1 MAPEQAAGQAGPD
14 AFGILGP
21 LEVLRSG
28 RAVPLGGPRQR
39 AVLAVLLLQANRVVS
54 VDRLVEDVWDGH
66 APEASV
72 TTLQT
77 YVFHLRRALEPG
89 RPRGGAAE
97 MPGYQGSRLPAAGE
111 PGTPGRSCLRG
122 WA

>member
-1 MAPEQAAGQAGPD
+1 MAPDEAAGQAEPD
-14 AFGILGP
+14 GFGILGP

-54 VDRLVEDVWDGH
+54 ADRLVEDVWAGH

-72 TTLQT
+72 TSLQT

-89 RPRGGAAE
+89 RPRGGAGGGA
-97 MPGYQGSRLPAAGE
+97 GDQGSRLPAAGE
-111 PGTPGRSCLRG
+111 PQNAWMQLSSRM
-122 WA
+122 A